1 MVISKRLFLAN
12 ALCFI
17 LAWQVWG
24 QEPFWLGADVAG
36 ANMMEK
42 MGKKLYNAQ
51 GEEQEEISMMRD
63 MGINAIRLRVWV
75 NPQKGWCTAED
86 QLVLALRAKELDM
99 PVMLTLHYS
108 DTWADPGHQS
118 IPEAWKDFNY
128 EQMKEAVA
136 RHTTDVLNLFRQQG
150 IDVKWVQI
158 GNETTHGMLWPMG
171 RAEENMEQYAG
182 LTQAGCIASKR
193 VYPEARTIIHLDGG
207 ADPIRYNRIFNA
219 FVKYG
224 VSYDL
229 IGLSCY
235 PHWDQQQ
242 NLEATDEG
250 TLIDCIQNINGLWKK
265 FGKESIIV
273 ETGYDADRPDEGYRF
288 IKALIQAAR
297 TETGGHCHGVFYW
310 APEIDQGYK
319 LGAFRNSKPTRIMKA
334 FSQQ

>member
-1 MVISKRLFLAN
+1 MIRRLFWVQ
-12 ALCFI
+12 ALCLM
-17 LAWQVWG
+17 LAGQVWG

-42 MGKKLYNAQ
+42 MGKKLYNFQ
-51 GEEQEEISMMRD
+51 GEEQEEIAMMRD
-63 MGINAIRLRVWV
+63 MGLNAIRLRVWV
-75 NPQKGWCTAED
+75 HPQKEWCTAED
-86 QLVLALRAKELDM
+86 QLSLALRAKELDM

-108 DTWADPGHQS
+108 DTWADPGHQT
-118 IPEAWKDFNY
+118 IPKAWEKFSY

-136 RHTTDVLNLFRQQG
+136 RHTTEVLTLFRQHG

-171 RAEENMEQYAG
+171 RAEEQMEQFAG
-182 LTQAGCIASKR
+182 LTQAGCVASKS
-193 VYPEARTIIHLDGG
+193 VYPEAKTIIHLDGG
-207 ADPIRYNRIFNA
+207 ADPIRYNRIFYA
-219 FVKYG
+219 FARYG
-224 VSYDL
+224 VCYDM

-235 PHWDQQQ
+235 PHWDQEQK
-242 NLEATDEG
+242 LEFTDEG

-288 IKALIQAAR
+288 ISALIRAAR

-319 LGAFRNSKPTRIMKA
+319 LGAFRQGRPTRIMKA
-334 FSQQ
+334 FAQP